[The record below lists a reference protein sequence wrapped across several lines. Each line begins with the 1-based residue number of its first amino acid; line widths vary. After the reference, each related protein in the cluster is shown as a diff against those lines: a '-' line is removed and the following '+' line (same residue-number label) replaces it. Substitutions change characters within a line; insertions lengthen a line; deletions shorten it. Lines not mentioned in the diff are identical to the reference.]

1 MTLVMR
7 YPLIVWLSIMLLIGQ
22 VGCTHVPPSDV
33 PPPSEQVRAQLG
45 TIGAVAGRFTPK
57 GPDKPKSY
65 RGEGGG
71 GGGGGGW
78 MSYMPG
84 EAFPFILVVAG
95 IVLLVRELTEE
106 DEGLDSNGSRSA
118 QTWDVNVRAQTDV
131 RTMTKEELAGLLV
144 HQALRDRILQVAQEH
159 TSHHFVPLKDPAP
172 TGRYEKVDYES
183 LKGKGINTVLEI
195 SVPMLGFIESSD
207 DLGRPS
213 VTLVMTTL
221 ARLIRVVD
229 GEEIFARTWEY
240 GHSPTKWAANN
251 AKLVRDELDYA
262 LQIVARWMADE
273 LFLN

>member
-1 MTLVMR
+1 MTMLMR
-7 YPLIVWLSIMLLIGQ
+7 HPLIIWLSIMLLIIQ
-22 VGCTHVPPSDV
+22 IGCTHVPPSDV

-65 RGEGGG
+65 RGGGG
-71 GGGGGGW
+71 GGGAGVGW
-78 MSYMPG
+78 MPP
-84 EAFPFILVVAG
+84 EALPFILVVAG

-118 QTWDVNVRAQTDV
+118 QTWDVNVRPQTDV
-131 RTMTKEELAGLLV
+131 RTLTKEELVGLLI

-159 TSHHFVPLKDPAP
+159 TSHRFVPLKDPPP
-172 TGRYEKVDYES
+172 TGRYQKVDYES
-183 LKGKGINTVLEI
+183 VKGKDIDTVLEI
-195 SVPMLGFIESSD
+195 SVPMVGFIESSD
-207 DLGRPS
+207 DIGRPS

-221 ARLIRVVD
+221 ARLIRVAD

-240 GHSPTKWAANN
+240 GHSPTQWAAND

-262 LQIVARWMADE
+262 LQTLAQWMAYE